1 MKYYNNV
8 FRPIAPPVDM
18 SILQNTYNTL
28 EQGHLKGVELASKLR
43 SEIAQLP
50 LNESEQG
57 YKDELASGIEQVI
70 TENSFNENAYYAIPD
85 LVKAQGDIM
94 SNPVLLNKIQAQADY
109 KAFQDSIE
117 ANKEMPGDMKEY
129 YKELNPYKSGQQED
143 GSYDTSFKWTPN
155 ASPKMI
161 VSLADMVTKGIAR
174 AAKESGGGTVSRW
187 IDSNGNI
194 TTDPSKAYDGEV
206 YNATTNRW
214 ERLSRKKILA
224 GIQSVIAETPGAAES
239 LKQDYDV
246 AIWKLGKQA
255 KTDANG
261 NPIVPV
267 SDVTDPNGIPLTES
281 EYLLKRIEP
290 AIAAA
295 QYYNNISNTTYG
307 NGLATYKAA
316 QAKATAS
323 AIAQSSLA
331 NDVLTASGRG
341 MIIEM
346 PSNPAGDAI
355 NNMNTAKNEIT
366 KLYKKYTGKDANPTT
381 YSELVGVLEDLGNYV
396 ESNNITVSE
405 NISSYSNLLRM
416 YKSAE
421 DTLNSFTE
429 GMSDK
434 DKADFNWAN
443 RILNNG
449 QLIRDASKHDNKI
462 LDAYSDKF
470 DENGNLGI
478 VVSNETLNRFREYIT
493 NPADYGIKIIGNT
506 ISINKSNQNYIPQIL
521 NYIAKSYDDTVK
533 SGGYKV
539 FSNTQNQQQAQ
550 PKFATS
556 KEGWFKVSNDFG
568 KIRRVSNEY
577 NKAQEIVDKYSKKYS
592 INPQDIDVDVTGL
605 QGQTWGHNYL
615 EKQYNLGIIDGPTY
629 EKKKQDANE
638 TIDRFLA
645 TTDLTQYQIW
655 EQGKDNKGH
664 IVTSPSDRAKIT
676 ADINSAH
683 KDKRIEY
690 TPAFAPGAIDPLHNE
705 LGGYYI
711 TIYDDDTG
719 KKVKGKYYIPGFGG
733 ESARVITMTNPEV
746 IAANEL
752 AIMAQTGTSQYLS
765 VSEEN
770 PILGN
775 VRISP
780 ISTIAGLEVYNVDIW
795 GSTIPMTK
803 GDASKFAVAM
813 EQYYQI
819 KNYYISGGEV
829 NERLQNALTKICTD
843 IAETTNLD
851 IEVVAQKLGQDIEQ

>member
-214 ERLSRKKILA
+214 ERLSREKILA

-255 KTDANG
+255 TTDANG

-281 EYLLKRIEP
+281 EYLMKRIEP

-295 QYYNNISNTTYG
+295 QYYNNVNQTTYG

-316 QAKATAS
+316 QTKATAS
-323 AIAQSSLA
+323 ALAQTSLA
-331 NDVLTASGRG
+331 NDVLAASGRG
-341 MIIEM
+341 MIISI
-346 PSNPAGDAI
+346 PTNPAGDAV
-355 NNMNTAKNEIT
+355 NTMNAAKAQII
-366 KLYKKYTGKDANPTT
+366 KYYKDLTGKDANPET
-381 YSELVGVLEDLGNYV
+381 YEDLSALMTEISPNLDV
-396 ESNNITVSE
+396 QTRSQFMNILRTYKTSE
-405 NISSYSNLLRM
+405 DNLNAFM
-416 YKSAE
+416 
-421 DTLNSFTE
+421 E
-429 GMSDK
+429 GMSEK
-434 DKADFNWAN
+434 DKSEWDWAN
-443 RILNNG
+443 RMVNG
-449 QLIRDASKHDNKI
+449 GKLINGASKHDDKI
-462 LDAYSDKF
+462 LKNLKDKF
-470 DENGNLGI
+470 DSNGNFTISVPKDVLD
-478 VVSNETLNRFREYIT
+478 RFRQDIQ
-493 NPADYGIKIIGNT
+493 NPSDYGIKINSNNT
-506 ISINKSNQNYIPQIL
+506 ITINKDNVNYIPQIL
-521 NYIAKSYDDTVK
+521 SKLNESYNIAPSMAFHQRVYAGDSKIIDRVGKEYDK
-533 SGGYKV
+533 
-539 FSNTQNQQQAQ
+539 
-550 PKFATS
+550 AT
-556 KEGWFKVSNDFG
+556 
-568 KIRRVSNEY
+568 KILEKY
-577 NKAQEIVDKYSKKYS
+577 NKKYLV
-592 INPQDIDVDVTGL
+592 NPQNIDVNVTTLKGDS
-605 QGQTWGHNYL
+605 WGHNYL
-615 EKQYNLGIIDGPTY
+615 ERQYELGIIDGPTY
-629 EKKKQDANE
+629 EKMTKDANNA
-638 TIDRFLA
+638 IGNFLA
-645 TTDLTQYQIW
+645 TNDLTQYQIW
-655 EQGKDNKGH
+655 KQDKNNKGK
-664 IVTSPSDRAKIT
+664 IVSSPKERADITSE
-676 ADINSAH
+676 INSAH
-683 KDKRIEY
+683 IDKRIAY
-690 TPAFAPGAIDPLHNE
+690 TPAFAPGAVDPLHNT
-705 LGGYYI
+705 LGGYYV
-711 TIYDDDTG
+711 TIFKDDSG
-719 KKVKGKYYIPGFGG
+719 KEVENRYYIPGFGG
-733 ESARVITMTNPEV
+733 EDARLLIMNNPETV
-746 IAANEL
+746 ATNNL
-752 AIMAQTGTSQYLS
+752 AVMKETGTTKYLS
-765 VSEEN
+765 VSEQN

-775 VRISP
+775 VKISP
-780 ISTIAGLEVYNVDIW
+780 IIDIAGSEVYNVDIW
-795 GSTIPMTK
+795 GLTIPMNKAYATEF
-803 GDASKFAVAM
+803 SVAM
-813 EQYYQI
+813 AQYQQVKDYYQA
-819 KNYYISGGEV
+819 GGEV
-829 NERLQNALTKICTD
+829 NDRLQNALTKICTD

>member
-214 ERLSRKKILA
+214 ERLSREKILA

-261 NPIVPV
+261 NPIVPI

-281 EYLLKRIEP
+281 EYLMKRIEP

-295 QYYNNISNTTYG
+295 QYYNNVNQTTYG

-316 QAKATAS
+316 QTKATAS
-323 AIAQSSLA
+323 ALAQTSLA
-331 NDVLTASGRG
+331 NDVLAASGRG
-341 MIIEM
+341 MIISI
-346 PSNPAGDAI
+346 PTNPAGDAV
-355 NNMNTAKNEIT
+355 NTMNAAKAQII
-366 KLYKKYTGKDANPTT
+366 KYYKDLTGKDANPET
-381 YSELVGVLEDLGNYV
+381 YEDLSALMTEISPNLDV
-396 ESNNITVSE
+396 QTRSQFMNILRTYKTSE
-405 NISSYSNLLRM
+405 DNLNAFM
-416 YKSAE
+416 
-421 DTLNSFTE
+421 E
-429 GMSDK
+429 GMSEK
-434 DKADFNWAN
+434 DKSEWDWAN
-443 RILNNG
+443 RMVNG
-449 QLIRDASKHDNKI
+449 GKLINGASKHDDKI
-462 LDAYSDKF
+462 LKNLKDKF
-470 DENGNLGI
+470 DSNGNFTISVPKDVLD
-478 VVSNETLNRFREYIT
+478 RFRQDIQ
-493 NPADYGIKIIGNT
+493 NPSDYGIKINSNNT
-506 ISINKSNQNYIPQIL
+506 ITINKDNVNYIPQIL
-521 NYIAKSYDDTVK
+521 SKLNESYNIAPSMAFHQRVYAGDSKIIDRVGKEYDK
-533 SGGYKV
+533 
-539 FSNTQNQQQAQ
+539 
-550 PKFATS
+550 AT
-556 KEGWFKVSNDFG
+556 
-568 KIRRVSNEY
+568 KILEKY
-577 NKAQEIVDKYSKKYS
+577 NKKYLV
-592 INPQDIDVDVTGL
+592 NPQNIDVNVTTLKGDS
-605 QGQTWGHNYL
+605 WGHNYL
-615 EKQYNLGIIDGPTY
+615 ERQYELGIIDGPTY
-629 EKKKQDANE
+629 EKMTKDANNA
-638 TIDRFLA
+638 IGNFLA
-645 TTDLTQYQIW
+645 TNDLTQYQIW
-655 EQGKDNKGH
+655 KQDKNNKGK
-664 IVTSPSDRAKIT
+664 IVSSPKERADITSE
-676 ADINSAH
+676 INSAH
-683 KDKRIEY
+683 IDKRIAY
-690 TPAFAPGAIDPLHNE
+690 TPAFAPGAVDPLHNT
-705 LGGYYI
+705 LGGYYV
-711 TIYDDDTG
+711 TIFKDDSG
-719 KKVKGKYYIPGFGG
+719 KEVENRYYIPGFGG
-733 ESARVITMTNPEV
+733 EDARLLIMNNPETV
-746 IAANEL
+746 ATNNL
-752 AIMAQTGTSQYLS
+752 AVMKETGTTKYLS
-765 VSEEN
+765 VSEQN

-775 VRISP
+775 VKISP
-780 ISTIAGLEVYNVDIW
+780 IIDIAGSEVYNVDIW
-795 GSTIPMTK
+795 GLTIPMNKAYATEF
-803 GDASKFAVAM
+803 SVAM
-813 EQYYQI
+813 AQYQQVKDYYQA
-819 KNYYISGGEV
+819 GGEV
-829 NERLQNALTKICTD
+829 NDRLQNALTKICTD